1 MSTAAIDGCIAPA
14 IGHYQQGKLIRPRAL
29 LHRPADAYG
38 GTRLSAEPHPPP
50 SDWRDDIFAALQKA
64 EIRQV
69 GYVPDAGHARLIERC
84 QGDPQMRAVV
94 LTSEEEGIGL
104 AAGAWLGGQRAAL
117 LMQSSGVGNCI
128 NLLSL
133 AKACRFPLVMLVT
146 MRGEWAEFNPWQV
159 AMGTKTQAALELMDV
174 LVYRVEHAAEAGET
188 VAAALD
194 IAFNGSLATA
204 VLLSQRLI
212 GAKRW

>member
-1 MSTAAIDGCIAPA
+1 MSEPSE
-14 IGHYQQGKLIRPRAL
+14 
-29 LHRPADAYG
+29 AD
-38 GTRLSAEPHPPP
+38 TP
-50 SDWRDDIFAALQKA
+50 DWRDEIFVALKAA

-69 GYVPDAGHARLIERC
+69 GYVPDAGHARLIELC
-84 QGDPQMRAVV
+84 GADPTIRAVP
-94 LTSEEEGIGL
+94 LTTEEEGVAL

-128 NLLSL
+128 NMLSL
-133 AKACRFPLVMLVT
+133 TKTCRFPLVMLVA

-159 AMGTKTQAALELMDV
+159 PMGSKTRAALELCDV
-174 LVYRVEHAAEAGET
+174 LVYRAERPEEAAAT

-194 IAFNGSLATA
+194 IAYNGNLAAA

-212 GAKRW
+212 GAKRWVK